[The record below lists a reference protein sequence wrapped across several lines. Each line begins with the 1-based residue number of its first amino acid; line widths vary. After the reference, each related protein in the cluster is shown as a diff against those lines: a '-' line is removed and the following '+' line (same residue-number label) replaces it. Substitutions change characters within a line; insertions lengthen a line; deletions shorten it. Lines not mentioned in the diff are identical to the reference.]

1 MTSKGRSSIHRGF
14 FSALHCL
21 RRGDMVTVLS
31 QIHLFSL
38 SYSTSCN
45 KTACIFI
52 QAIEWLYSLSIMYQP
67 ETKQAIWQWMN
78 AIFLIQ
84 PCPWYTKVGDQILT
98 GIKCGKTRLIPSYCW
113 KSCTFQL
120 VYRILITCFYF
131 VQLSQCE
138 GSAVSCTI
146 RLLKP
151 NYSTYDLCLKALGEY
166 EQPNQQQSTSKGFTK
181 HPYPCHCVILRI
193 DNMNNVKV
201 TMQAIWNSSDL
212 KGVTKRRKR
221 SSRWHAWRTTCN
233 HHYHHVWSSCQCIKL
248 SICKIQLRI
257 IPTALEQ
264 EWYIEQLIPW
274 QRLAPAL

>member
-98 GIKCGKTRLIPSYCW
+98 GIKCGKTRLD
-113 KSCTFQL
+113 TFL
-120 VYRILITCFYF
+120 
-131 VQLSQCE
+131 
-138 GSAVSCTI
+138 
-146 RLLKP
+146 LLKKLHFPTGISHP
-151 NYSTYDLCLKALGEY
+151 NHVFLFLSTQSMWRISSLLYDTLTQVKLQHVRLMLEGFGRVWAA
-166 EQPNQQQSTSKGFTK
+166 QSTAINQQRIHQAPISMSLCYPKDWQHEQCQGNNASDMKQQWSKGSYKKT
-181 HPYPCHCVILRI
+181 
-193 DNMNNVKV
+193 
-201 TMQAIWNSSDL
+201 
-212 KGVTKRRKR
+212 
-221 SSRWHAWRTTCN
+221 
-233 HHYHHVWSSCQCIKL
+233 
-248 SICKIQLRI
+248 
-257 IPTALEQ
+257 
-264 EWYIEQLIPW
+264 
-274 QRLAPAL
+274 